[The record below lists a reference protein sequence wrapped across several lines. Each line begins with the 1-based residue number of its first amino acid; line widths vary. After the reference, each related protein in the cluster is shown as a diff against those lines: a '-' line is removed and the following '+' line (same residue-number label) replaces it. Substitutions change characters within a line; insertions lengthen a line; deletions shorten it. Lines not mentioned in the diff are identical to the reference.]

1 MKLINLIITTI
12 LWLMEEQ
19 EALVELLEEF
29 LGDHGLHY
37 PNRGQ
42 ISFNCP
48 VCDEERNKH
57 NLEINYINNVYKCW
71 SCGDSEGTHG
81 SLGKLF
87 DKFGNRKLK
96 KLYNILRPD
105 EVETI
110 VKKRKPKVTLP
121 ENFTLFKDSPKVYP
135 VRRQA
140 YNYLKSRGITDEI
153 IEKFGIGFCDRGSHM
168 GRIVIPSYNKKGTL
182 NYYVG
187 RSWDPNSRAKYRN
200 PEAEKDQII
209 FWEDLI
215 DWNKDI
221 YLVEGAFDGMFLDN
235 PVVMLGKHMS
245 ELLFETI
252 YNNAKGNV
260 IICLDGDAWENAI
273 KLYHELNGGELWGK
287 IKIVKLPK
295 DRDVCDLKGEI
306 NEYYVEIRD

>member
-1 MKLINLIITTI
+1 
-12 LWLMEEQ
+12 MEEQ
-19 EALVELLEEF
+19 EALVELLEEV

-37 PNRGQ
+37 SNRGQ

-48 VCDEERNKH
+48 VCDEGRNKH
-57 NLEINYINNVYKCW
+57 NLEINYFNNVYKCW
-71 SCGDSEGTHG
+71 SCGDSENTHG

-87 DKFGNRKLK
+87 DKFGTRKQK

-105 EVETI
+105 ENEKV
-110 VKKRKPKVTLP
+110 VKKKKPKVVLP
-121 ENFTLFKDSPKVYP
+121 ESFTLFKDSHPIYP
-135 VRRQA
+135 VRKQA
-140 YNYLKSRGITDEI
+140 FNYLKSRGITDEI
-153 IEKFGIGFCDRGSHM
+153 IERFGIGFCDKGTHM
-168 GRIVIPSYNKKGTL
+168 GRIIIPSYNKKGDL

-209 FWEDLI
+209 FWENLI

-260 IICLDGDAWENAI
+260 IICLDGDAWNNAV

-295 DRDVCDLKGEI
+295 DRDVCDLKGQI
-306 NEYYVEIRD
+306 NEYYYEIKD